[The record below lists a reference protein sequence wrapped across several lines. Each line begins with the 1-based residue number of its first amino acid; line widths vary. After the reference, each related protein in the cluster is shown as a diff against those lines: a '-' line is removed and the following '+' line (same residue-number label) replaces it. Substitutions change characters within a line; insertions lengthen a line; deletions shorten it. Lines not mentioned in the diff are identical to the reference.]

1 MVCVSF
7 HRQCTEQRLD
17 IHDSDSA
24 QFYEMLRDIR
34 GRTYQRII
42 TDFTQFYHIIGYQ
55 TMSSSD
61 QLQGRLGLTD
71 AALAGDQDAS
81 P

>member
-1 MVCVSF
+1 
-7 HRQCTEQRLD
+7 
-17 IHDSDSA
+17 
-24 QFYEMLRDIR
+24 MLRDIR

-71 AALAGDQDAS
+71 AALAGDQDALAVDIHQYTVYGDAGGQLDI
-81 P
+81 